1 MYFCK
6 LVRYVNMKQYRDTE
20 IQFSGLK
27 SGSYTYNYT
36 LKKDFFELFEN
47 ENLCD
52 GEVNFE
58 VVLEK
63 NERLL
68 MFDFTF
74 AGKVN
79 TQCDRCLGDIEV
91 PVSGKESLCVKFSDT
106 DTSEEEDVVILPEK
120 AYKINLAQWMY
131 EYIMVAMPMQC
142 VHPDDEDGNP
152 TCDPEML
159 KYLVD
164 EDEMPSAEEE
174 PINDPRWD
182 ILKEIKNN

>member
-1 MYFCK
+1 M
-6 LVRYVNMKQYRDTE
+6 NQYRETE

-36 LKKDFFELFEN
+36 LRKDFFDVMEN

-58 VVLEK
+58 VKLEK

-68 MFDFTF
+68 MFYFTF
-74 AGKVN
+74 SGKVK
-79 TQCDRCLGDIEV
+79 TLCDRCLGELEV
-91 PVSGKESLCVKFSDT
+91 PVSGSETLCVKFSDT
-106 DTSEEEDVVILPEK
+106 ETSEEEDVAILPEK

-131 EYIMVAMPMQC
+131 EYIMVAMPIQC
-142 VHPDDEDGNP
+142 VHPDDEEGNP

-159 KYLVD
+159 KYLVV
-164 EDEMPSAEEE
+164 EDEQPSEEEE
-174 PINDPRWD
+174 PTTDPRWD
-182 ILKEIKNN
+182 ILKELNNN